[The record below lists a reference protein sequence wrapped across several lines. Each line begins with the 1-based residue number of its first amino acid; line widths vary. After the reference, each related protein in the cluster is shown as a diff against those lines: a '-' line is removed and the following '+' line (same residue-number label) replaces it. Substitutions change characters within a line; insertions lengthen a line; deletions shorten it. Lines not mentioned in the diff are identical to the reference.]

1 MAHDLAL
8 YRSIGSKLIAA
19 YVTTVSSF
27 KIIDNQLWDELRA
40 KLLQVSHTIP
50 EALEITV
57 TCDASNNP
65 PDVVYHPDVVADVV
79 IRVTENLGAY
89 FQLDGTGCAITY
101 WEV

>member
-1 MAHDLAL
+1 MAHDLEL
-8 YRSIGSKLIAA
+8 YKSIGTKLIAA
-19 YVTTVSSF
+19 YVTTVTAF
-27 KIIDNQLWDELRA
+27 KIIDTQLWNELRTE
-40 KLLQVSHTIP
+40 LLKVSHAIP

-89 FQLDGTGCAITY
+89 FQLDGAGCVITS